1 MGKIK
6 QFASG
11 IVKTI
16 KSIINGIKFFSTYV
30 GWVVAALILIVFIVI
45 AVTVLV
51 NTCAHMLAEFL
62 GDDVG
67 ISSDADYE
75 YMVSSL
81 GYAGYDSLISEKNW
95 QEYMAYEYSV
105 LMDVAEYLYD
115 GQKDYI
121 EQLKSGAIEYRG
133 PNDEGP
139 ATMPYIYA
147 EGEYDASK
155 MTDEHWLEAVL
166 AGQVS
171 ERFGITTPYP
181 EMLTEK
187 KKILGGNP
195 NVALP
200 IISYEFK
207 LNTYEDTQG
216 SLVPYINVVRD
227 DLVYHYYTTA
237 NRDKF
242 ASGKASNLAKED
254 VKLLE
259 INYHLN
265 DNNGILPKSVDYAYD
280 KINYQGDDPETI
292 NTGNEDYWPIA
303 EDKFESELYFNDT
316 YDSVTYK
323 ISLQTLID
331 RYLPKASLLTNW
343 FMLKDTDFAD
353 SEGTG
358 KELAPELGTSGS
370 SNHENNFM
378 INDLLKDMKGIYNYY
393 CWNGETIN
401 TESVESVQY
410 DEKQGTVIRD
420 PMTGEAQMVTK
431 EKNYASTNKETFI
444 KFVQVGLETNRFD
457 VYKKYEPAKGDG
469 KAEIA
474 GKTTTMPKA
483 QKEITGDDE
492 EATLPV
498 VNDLLSDQ
506 AYFLN
511 DMEIEAEF
519 TYDYVED
526 VYLVSGDELIY
537 QGSRTGTG
545 TATDSNIYLSGEA
558 EAGVGFSKSVLNVVV
573 KPAETLTS
581 NDSTV
586 VQGESINGRGPQEN
600 FLNYEYVLA
609 FQTKELED
617 GKISAELPPT
627 FYDSSYKDHVL
638 SCYNFGIGEDE
649 GDKSSTQEEIQGIF
663 EEDIQ
668 DILDLETTKEAL
680 EPYFTPPEVSD
691 DSYEDGDTI
700 VERTIVD
707 GSVKINKLNLK
718 LINFQHVID
727 IITPDNPNNPNRAVF
742 DVREEETA
750 LKLDIYQK
758 RLSAVLVDEVETWA
772 KHAKYDIKVIQN
784 TFEPQ
789 VKQHV
794 IPHNRFNFGVETFNV
809 EENAIFRTEYYKQYF
824 SKVAG
829 KEPGVKEADVLSML
843 MTWEEYGNKGVSSA
857 YNFMRDLYQLVMHL
871 REKGKEYDENNMPK
885 ESWTVKETNMFG
897 VEVEKVVKN
906 DNYATEIANYQNP
919 YILSTAYSYLYLP
932 ETIWGFR
939 EGKTQEIFWT
949 ERLAAKEN
957 GNPDALSL
965 EEQEKVVTKDNEIS
979 WQIMDYEDYDEC
991 QNGDKTRVY
1000 GLFPFGN
1007 ELVRTYFAEQAI
1019 ESGEFDDGGFTS
1031 GHQGADWHARRKITD
1046 IMAAAASKN
1055 YNEIPGK
1062 IYEYE
1067 LKARTLRN
1075 ILQGKGSEEKKYDS
1089 ALAFVGG
1096 DTTSEGVRIYY
1107 DAAKES
1113 LDKFLKESEVKA
1125 SVVAIAPGVVQSA
1138 GYNCVSGF
1146 YVKLSHDGQA
1156 ERYVTRY
1163 VHFRR
1168 WPEVDVGD
1176 VVGAGTLLGHE
1187 GDTGNS
1193 TGNHLHF
1200 EVVINGTN
1208 NSPSKYVAPIFT
1220 PFYNI
1225 DKITEFLSEHEK
1237 YPYNEKELILSTEYM
1252 SLTRTVLM
1260 ARFDGSGKVT
1270 EIKAPDARLLESV
1283 SIIEAI
1289 GRDGTKGEYLYAKD
1303 GGGRYYQ
1310 MLKDENLQN
1319 ACIIKTGVEPK
1330 VQFYKVTFEILE
1342 KSIIK
1347 DGKVEYD
1354 LWDNGR
1360 LFKVLTKTSVSPS
1373 SVPLD
1378 SGINILTGV
1387 GTWGSADVNWG
1398 ITTPHTALLENYDDL
1413 VDRGIFDA
1421 EEEYDIY
1428 EYYDSKTAW
1437 KNHCEENDDLRNT
1450 ISGDWNIPEKDV
1462 RVSKEYFSADK
1473 LKEKFKEATTD
1484 AKVLMHYAD
1493 ATMAYA
1499 VPFYEGPFSEAYAA
1513 SMSTTP
1519 GSYGALLRDLAAMQE
1534 AMIARGFDNSTKEDP
1549 LNTDGYYDSVTT
1561 SVVKNAGT
1569 KIKDIAGTI
1578 AGYENVMI
1586 NQGAFGK
1593 DPGVSGFGGAYSI
1606 EGVVAWN
1613 TYITFGT
1620 YGEAKRASE
1629 AAIANAATHYPSA
1642 NYWTLMA
1649 ICDNES
1655 GFIPSNE
1662 SQLLFNQAHTITLNF
1677 GNLTD
1682 EDKQAYLFNYKGEN
1696 RILRRAQGLFQ
1707 IAPPNIKQYYP
1718 TDETALIAVR
1728 TPYANAFIG
1737 AKMVDDARKNLVK
1750 DYMSEI
1756 KAMAAMDNWKN
1767 LGKEAGKD
1775 PVDIILEG
1783 LSAFSLNVGYGNVSE
1798 AFEPMKSMTYE
1809 SFGTQEDKKFKI
1821 NGCPNYVGRIIG
1833 SYTSAELDNWS
1844 PKNMVSY

>member
-6 QFASG
+6 EFASG

-16 KSIINGIKFFSTYV
+16 KSIVNGIKFFSTYV
-30 GWVVAALILIVFIVI
+30 GWVVAALILIIFIVI

-51 NTCAHMLAEFL
+51 NTCGHLLAEFL

-115 GQKDYI
+115 GQKAYI
-121 EQLKSGAIEYRG
+121 EKLKSGAIEYRG
-133 PNDEGP
+133 EGDTGP
-139 ATMPYIYA
+139 TTMPYLLA
-147 EGEYDASK
+147 EGQYDASK
-155 MTDEHWLEAVL
+155 MTDEHWKEAVL

-171 ERFGITTPYP
+171 ERFGITDPFS
-181 EMLTEK
+181 EMQVEYSL
-187 KKILGGNP
+187 LGGNP

-242 ASGKASNLAKED
+242 ASGKATNLAEAD
-254 VKLLE
+254 IELLE

-265 DNNGILPKSVDYAYD
+265 DNNGLLPKSVDYAYD

-331 RYLPKASLLTNW
+331 RYLPKASLLTTW

-358 KELAPELGTSGS
+358 KELAPELGEDAAS
-370 SNHENNFM
+370 SNHDNNFM

-393 CWNGETIN
+393 CWNGETISQE
-401 TESVESVQY
+401 TVESVQY

-420 PMTGEAQMVTK
+420 PMTGEAQMVEKT
-431 EKNYASTNKETFI
+431 KNYATTNNKTFI
-444 KFVQVGLETNRFD
+444 KFGQIGLETNRFD
-457 VYKKYEPAKGDG
+457 VYKKYEPAAGD
-469 KAEIA
+469 KSIIA

-492 EATLPV
+492 EATLPI
-498 VNDLLSDQ
+498 VNDLLSDN
-506 AYFLN
+506 AYFLSE
-511 DMEIEAEF
+511 MEIEAEF
-519 TYDYVED
+519 EYTYTTS
-526 VYLVSGDELIY
+526 VYKKSGDELIH
-537 QGSRTGTG
+537 QSTTTHTGT
-545 TATDSNIYLSGEA
+545 TTDTEMYVSGEVP
-558 EAGVGFSKSVLNVVV
+558 GPGFSTTVFNMAVL
-573 KPAETLTS
+573 PSETDTEAEDL
-581 NDSTV
+581 V
-586 VQGESINGRGPQEN
+586 QQGENINARGPKEN
-600 FLNYEYVLA
+600 LLNPMYVLA

-617 GKISAELPPT
+617 GRISAELPPT
-627 FYDSSYKDHVL
+627 FYDGSYKDHIHKM
-638 SCYNFGIGEDE
+638 YNFAIGEEE
-649 GDKSSTQEEIQGIF
+649 GDGSSEREEIMGLF
-663 EEDIQ
+663 EGHIEKWLNKQ
-668 DILDLETTKEAL
+668 ETKDAL
-680 EPYFTPPEVSD
+680 ESFFTPPNVSD
-691 DSYEDGDTI
+691 ETVDNGSTVVVTTVDTSSTKI
-700 VERTIVD
+700 K
-707 GSVKINKLNLK
+707 KINLK
-718 LINFQHVID
+718 EVIYDHLIEKIS
-727 IITPDNPNNPNRAVF
+727 PDNPNNPNRAVF

-758 RLSAVLVDEVETWA
+758 RLSAVLVTEVETWA
-772 KHAKYDIKVIQN
+772 KHAEYDITVIQN

-789 VKQHV
+789 IKQHV

-809 EENAIFRTEYYKQYF
+809 EENAKFRTEYYKQYF

-843 MTWEEYGNKGVSSA
+843 MSWEEYGNKGVSSA

-871 REKGKEYDENNMPK
+871 RTKGEQYEEAHSGDADYE
-885 ESWTVKETNMFG
+885 
-897 VEVEKVVKN
+897 
-906 DNYATEIANYQNP
+906 NP
-919 YILSTAYSYLYLP
+919 YILKTAYTYLYLP

-991 QNGDKTRVY
+991 QDGEKTKVY
-1000 GLFPFGN
+1000 GLFPYGN
-1007 ELVRTYFAEQAI
+1007 ELVRTYFAEEAL
-1019 ESGEFDDGGFTS
+1019 EEGEFDDGNYSS
-1031 GHQGADWHARRKITD
+1031 GHSGVDWHSRTKITE
-1046 IMAAAASKN
+1046 IIAAAKDKN
-1055 YNEIPGK
+1055 YTEIPGK

-1075 ILQGKGSEEKKYDS
+1075 ILQGKGNEEKKYQN

-1096 DTTSEGVRIYY
+1096 DTTSEGVKIYY
-1107 DAAKES
+1107 DKAKES
-1113 LDKFLKESEVKA
+1113 LDKYLEESEVK
-1125 SVVAIAPGVVQSA
+1125 SPVVAIAPGIVQSA

-1146 YVKLSHDGQA
+1146 YVRLSHDGKD
-1156 ERYVTRY
+1156 ENYVSRY

-1176 VVGAGTLLGHE
+1176 IVGAGTVLGYE
-1187 GDTGNS
+1187 GSTGNS

-1200 EVVINGTN
+1200 EVLINGVN
-1208 NSPSKYVAPIFT
+1208 QSPSKFVAPIFT

-1252 SLTRTVLM
+1252 SLIRTVLM
-1260 ARFDGSGKVT
+1260 ARFDGSGKVDA
-1270 EIKAPDARLLESV
+1270 IKAPDARLLESV

-1289 GRDGTKGEYLYAKD
+1289 GRDGVTKDEYLYAKD
-1303 GGGRYYQ
+1303 GGGRFYL
-1310 MLKDENLQN
+1310 MLKDEGLQN

-1354 LWDNGR
+1354 FWDNGR
-1360 LFKVLTKTSVSPS
+1360 LFKILSKTAVSPS
-1373 SVPLD
+1373 SVLMD
-1378 SGINILTGV
+1378 SGISIQTDV
-1387 GTWGSADVNWG
+1387 GAYGSAEVNWG
-1398 ITTPHTALLENYDDL
+1398 ITTPHTALLDDYDKLLNKSIFDPESDYDIHVYYDD
-1413 VDRGIFDA
+1413 
-1421 EEEYDIY
+1421 EKN
-1428 EYYDSKTAW
+1428 KTKW
-1437 KNHCEENDDLRNT
+1437 KEHCEKTTDLIRTKIEAGNWNT
-1450 ISGDWNIPEKDV
+1450 PEKDV

-1473 LKEKFKEATTD
+1473 LKEKFQEETTD

-1493 ATMAYA
+1493 ATMAYS
-1499 VPFYEGPFSEAYAA
+1499 VPFYEGPFSESYAA

-1519 GSYGALLRDLAAMQE
+1519 GSYGALKEDLAAMQE
-1534 AMIARGFDNSTKEDP
+1534 AMIARGFDNSDKENP
-1549 LNTDGYYDSVTT
+1549 MNTDGDYDSITT

-1578 AGYENVMI
+1578 AGYEDVMI

-1593 DPGVSGFGGAYSI
+1593 SVSAGGLTGAYSI
-1606 EGVVAWN
+1606 EGAVAWN
-1613 TYITFGT
+1613 TYIAFGT

-1629 AAIANAATHYPSA
+1629 AAIANAATHYPAA

-1649 ICDNES
+1649 ICHNES
-1655 GFIPSNE
+1655 GFLPSNE
-1662 SQLLFNQAHTITLNF
+1662 SQLLFNQNHTITLNF
-1677 GNLTD
+1677 ENLTD
-1682 EDKQAYLFNYKGEN
+1682 EDKKAYLFNYKGED

-1756 KAMAAMDNWKN
+1756 TAMAEMANWKE

-1783 LSAFSLNVGYGNVSE
+1783 LSAFSLNVGYGNVSQ
-1798 AFEPMKSMTYE
+1798 AFTHMQGMTYNNI
-1809 SFGTQEDKKFKI
+1809 GTQEDKKFMI

-1833 SYTSAELDNWS
+1833 SYTSAELDTWS
-1844 PKNMVSY
+1844 PKNMISY